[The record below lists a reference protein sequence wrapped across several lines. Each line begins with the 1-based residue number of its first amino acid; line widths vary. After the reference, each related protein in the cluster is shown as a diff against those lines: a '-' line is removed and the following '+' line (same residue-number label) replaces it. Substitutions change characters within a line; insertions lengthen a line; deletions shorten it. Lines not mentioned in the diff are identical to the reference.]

1 MLLLRLLS
9 TTGDRTANT
18 LYGLHLAFILKLFEE
33 GGDIDGK
40 ENFLFQTLQ
49 RRTAPS

>member
-18 LYGLHLAFILKLFEE
+18 LYRLHFAFILNLFEQ
-33 GGDIDGK
+33 GGDTDGK